1 MCIRMSRVQMPMDR
15 LDGCMYGCMDGAQVS
30 VCTTVYNVRED
41 MTRFD
46 GKLQVSLSPSVVLV
60 SNVV

>member
-1 MCIRMSRVQMPMDR
+1 
-15 LDGCMYGCMDGAQVS
+15 MYGCMDGAQVTA
-30 VCTTVYNVRED
+30 CTTVYDVGED

-60 SNVV
+60 TKVVSNLKLNTIEDSRV